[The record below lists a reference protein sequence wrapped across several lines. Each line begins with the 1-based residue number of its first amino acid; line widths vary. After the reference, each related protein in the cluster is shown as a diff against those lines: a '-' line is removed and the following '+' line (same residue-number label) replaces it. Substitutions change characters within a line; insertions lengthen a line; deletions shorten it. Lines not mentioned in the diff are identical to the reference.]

1 MVIPLAPDLRFPGAP
16 VSLDHVTFS
25 YTAKQRAVLRDV
37 SLSIH
42 MGSHMG
48 IVGLNGSGKST
59 LVKLVTDVLS
69 PTKGTVSRHPRL
81 KLGYYSQLAVED
93 LRAAGTADPS
103 MTALSTLAAEAGE
116 EMEEDD
122 MRGLLS
128 SFHLVG
134 DTTSSVPVSQLSG
147 GQLVRVRENRS
158 SLAPWHSLISLSPMP
173 PTPIF
178 IWLVLTFLS
187 MEVRLALA
195 CIIWKHA
202 HLLVLD
208 EVTTHLDFYT
218 VQALGTALRVFDG
231 ALLIVSHDRF
241 LVESVIEGYTEL
253 LQLDE
258 DNGSDDEEEES
269 KAEQQRSLHLL
280 EKEAVGEGCARV

>member
-1 MVIPLAPDLRFPGAP
+1 MAGFHDSKRAAIEPPPPTPRGECNGMVIPLAPDLRFPGAP

-147 GQLVRVRENRS
+147 GQLVR
-158 SLAPWHSLISLSPMP
+158 
-173 PTPIF
+173 
-178 IWLVLTFLS
+178 
-187 MEVRLALA
+187 LALA